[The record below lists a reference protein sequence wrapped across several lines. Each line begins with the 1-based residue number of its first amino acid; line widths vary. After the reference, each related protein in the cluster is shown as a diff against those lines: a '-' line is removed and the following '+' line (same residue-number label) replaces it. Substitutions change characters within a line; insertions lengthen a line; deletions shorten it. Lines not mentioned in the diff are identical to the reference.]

1 MSHTSLQYIILDAAR
16 MEEKMDEIAKL
27 NYTGSPLLNTKDELY
42 VQKLSAF
49 LFTFQSTGDFA
60 NLIVNEGWG
69 QSWGI
74 YVSSNKSLNVVQQH
88 LSRNMY
94 ASTDTGEI
102 MYFRFYDPRVLR
114 IFLPTCDL
122 NQLFEF
128 FGPVQKFI
136 AEDEDPQFAL
146 IYSLNTDGTL
156 KTEKVMA
163 GQLFEQLKNGNE
175 SAQSSPVIP
184 AFEERKGN
192 PPQKR
197 KWYFL
202 DE

>member
-1 MSHTSLQYIILDAAR
+1 MSHTGLQYVILDAAR
-16 MEEKMDEIAKL
+16 LDEKMEEVAKL
-27 NYTGSPLLNTKDELY
+27 NSSGLPLLNSKEEVY

-49 LFTFQSTGDFA
+49 LFTFQSAGDFA
-60 NLIVNEGWG
+60 NLIVKEGWG

-74 YVSSNKSLNVVQQH
+74 YVSTSKSFSDLLQH
-88 LSRNMY
+88 LSKNMY
-94 ASTDTGEI
+94 ASTEAGEI

-122 NQLFEF
+122 IQLREF

-146 IYSLNTDGTL
+146 IYSLNADGTL

-175 SAQSSPVIP
+175 SAQPSPVTP
-184 AFEERKGN
+184 AVEEKKDN